1 MKHSIDPRID
11 CVFKSLLGNESNRN
25 LLVHFINATLAL
37 ELVAPITRVE
47 ILNPYNEKE
56 HLDDKLS
63 IVDVKAKDEHGRVY
77 QIEIQ
82 LLFFSNLPARMLYT
96 WADVYSQQL
105 QSGDKYHELNP
116 TYSIWLLGE
125 NAIKHDDLYIH
136 RYKFRDEAGIPLI
149 EHGGIWLFELEK
161 FNAQVI
167 DNEQARWLRFFKE
180 GKQLNDE
187 NNLPD
192 WMNTQEMKQAMNTL
206 CQFSEKE
213 RHYFAYQARQDFL
226 RQQGTILFEK
236 DEAVAERDEA
246 FAERDIALAREQ
258 AALEREQTAQSE
270 KAAVQAEKE
279 AVQSEKAAV
288 QAEKEAAIAEVKRLK
303 ALLAQK

>member
-1 MKHSIDPRID
+1 MKHSIDPKVD

-25 LLVHFINATLAL
+25 LLVHFLNATLAT
-37 ELVAPITRVE
+37 ELVSPITGVE

-63 IVDVKAKDEHGRVY
+63 IVDVKAKDERGRVY

-82 LLFFSNLPARMLYT
+82 LDYFGYLPARMLYT
-96 WADVYSQQL
+96 WSDVYSQQL
-105 QSGDKYHELNP
+105 QSGEKYYKLNP
-116 TYSIWLLGE
+116 TYSIWLLAE
-125 NAIKHDDLYIH
+125 NAVKHDDQYIH

-149 EHGGIWLFELEK
+149 EHGGIWVFELEK

-180 GKQLNDE
+180 GKQLNDL
-187 NNLPD
+187 NLPD

-213 RHYFAYQARQDFL
+213 RNYFAYQARQDFL

-236 DEAVAERDEA
+236 DEALEREQA
-246 FAERDIALAREQ
+246 ALEREQVALAREQ
-258 AALEREQTAQSE
+258 AALEREQDA
-270 KAAVQAEKE
+270 QAEVE
-279 AVQSEKAAV
+279 
-288 QAEKEAAIAEVKRLK
+288 RLK